1 MDQSVI
7 DAMEKWPN
15 VPAAYGWLSLN
26 QMGQWRFHP
35 NGAYQHG
42 AAGESIT
49 NLQLIEFIGRNYTS
63 DERGCWFFQNGPQRV
78 FVGLDATPWVA
89 YLDES
94 LQLRTQNHE
103 LVQDISHWYLDEE
116 GRVYAMSAA
125 GMILIQGR
133 DVPILLEQFTL
144 KQAPDAMSI
153 ALQEEHL
160 TQVLEQGLSLHL
172 QHEHYPA
179 PFSAITQEQLEEIG
193 NFITVPNAERQA
205 PIR

>member
-26 QMGQWRFHP
+26 QSGQWRFHP
-35 NGAYQHG
+35 DGAYQRG

-49 NLQLIEFIGRNYTS
+49 NSQLIDFIGRNYAA

-78 FVGLDATPWVA
+78 FIGLDAAPWVA

-94 LQLRTQNHE
+94 LQLRKQNHE
-103 LVQDISHWYLDEE
+103 LVHNVSHWYLDEE
-116 GRVYAMSAA
+116 GRVYALSVT
-125 GMILIQGR
+125 GLILIQGR
-133 DVPILLEQFTL
+133 DVPTLLEQFTL

-160 TQVLEQGLSLHL
+160 IQVIEQGLSLHL
-172 QHEHYPA
+172 EHPHYPA
-179 PFSAITQEQLEEIG
+179 PFSAIQQSQLEDIG
-193 NFITVPNAERQA
+193 GFVATPR
-205 PIR
+205 P